1 MTSHSIETIAIA
13 TANAMKKEGLDGFE
27 DHPDKIITK
36 AIKTYAIDDEDFQIR
51 MTMVAEKMTEIIGKN
66 ILRDN
71 ANVLRMIEGFEKDG
85 LELPKI
91 KVSPAS
97 NDKI

>member
-1 MTSHSIETIAIA
+1 MALLLMNYFRVRAHQYKERHFMTSHSIETIAIA

-51 MTMVAEKMTEIIGKN
+51 MTMVAEKMTEIIGK
-66 ILRDN
+66 IYR
-71 ANVLRMIEGFEKDG
+71 ETTPTSSG
-85 LELPKI
+85 
-91 KVSPAS
+91 
-97 NDKI
+97 